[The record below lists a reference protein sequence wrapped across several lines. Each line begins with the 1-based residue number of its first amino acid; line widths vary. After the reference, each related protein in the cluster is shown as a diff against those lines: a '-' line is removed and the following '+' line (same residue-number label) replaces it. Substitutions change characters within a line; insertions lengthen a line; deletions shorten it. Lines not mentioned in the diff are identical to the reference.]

1 MTELFSFTPLSR
13 FPSPANT
20 MPNSIGYLR
29 VSCFII
35 RCIGLQ
41 IATGHVGG
49 GDGKEAVDDDSDTE
63 LLAVTGDL
71 AYDSLEVAVGDDD
84 GLALLELMLVVGAD
98 DVVGLLVAADNLERL
113 HLTVGDNEWLLC
125 SFVAET
131 GIAVVEAEM
140 GEVDIVENVGLE
152 DFFGALGK
160 EDVGQA

>member
-1 MTELFSFTPLSR
+1 M
-13 FPSPANT
+13 
-20 MPNSIGYLR
+20 
-29 VSCFII
+29 
-35 RCIGLQ
+35 
-41 IATGHVGG
+41 
-49 GDGKEAVDDDSDTE
+49 
-63 LLAVTGDL
+63 LAVTGDL
-71 AYDSLEVAVGDDD
+71 ADDSLEVAVGDDD
-84 GLALLELMLVVGAD
+84 GLALLELMLVVGDD